1 MAGAGRV
8 TPLYSKDDHHC
19 LLFTGMVSGE
29 GIESNQFVIVHKG
42 HAALFD
48 PGGDLTFTPLS
59 IELSKHIRVQ
69 DLEYVIASHQ
79 DPDVISSLPRWLM
92 HTKASVVT
100 SKLWSRFL
108 PHLISGFVG
117 GRMGGDLSERMI
129 SLPDEGADI
138 PLGGS
143 SLIAIPAHFLHSV
156 GNFHFYDPASG
167 ILFTG
172 DVGAAVGCGPDHIPV
187 ENFADHV
194 RYMQGFHRRYMAGNR
209 ACRAWVA
216 RVRRLDP
223 DMLVPQHGQ
232 PFVGK
237 LMVKQFLDWF
247 EKLQCGIDLIG
258 D

>member
-48 PGGDLTFTPLS
+48 PGGDL
-59 IELSKHIRVQ
+59 
-69 DLEYVIASHQ
+69 
-79 DPDVISSLPRWLM
+79 
-92 HTKASVVT
+92 
-100 SKLWSRFL
+100 
-108 PHLISGFVG
+108 G
-117 GRMGGDLSERMI
+117 ERMI
-129 SLPDEGADI
+129 SLPDEGGEI
-138 PLGGS
+138 PLGDS
-143 SLIAIPAHFLHSV
+143 SLVAVPAHFLHSV
-156 GNFHFYDPASG
+156 GNFHFYDPTSG

-209 ACRAWVA
+209 ACRAWAA

-223 DMLVPQHGQ
+223 EMLVPQHGQ

-237 LMVKQFLDWF
+237 PMVKQFLDWF
-247 EKLQCGIDLIG
+247 EQLQCGIDLLG
-258 D
+258 E